1 MEFLHT
7 LQQFVSEA
15 LGLLDLSEKQL
26 KWVQVGLGAIG
37 LVLSLGVIRYFVNL
51 YEFRRRTF
59 FNQIVIGV
67 NILERRADGSIA
79 LKLRTLIEG
88 NLGEILDNPILE
100 GLVRDAAKKCTEDN
114 PVIELSDAAD
124 HALLLTKIQNA
135 ISRIFA
141 KEYVLIMLGA
151 KFDVRWVDFVVTC
164 ERYGGIKATKIRV
177 LIYAGHD
184 LELVGEKHRESI
196 VLEAP
201 HHRDRVRTLATV
213 ARMSLEQTR
222 AIHGRVEIPTAALS

>member
-100 GLVRDAAKKCTEDN
+100 GLVRDAA
-114 PVIELSDAAD
+114 
-124 HALLLTKIQNA
+124 
-135 ISRIFA
+135 
-141 KEYVLIMLGA
+141 
-151 KFDVRWVDFVVTC
+151 
-164 ERYGGIKATKIRV
+164 
-177 LIYAGHD
+177 
-184 LELVGEKHRESI
+184 
-196 VLEAP
+196 
-201 HHRDRVRTLATV
+201 
-213 ARMSLEQTR
+213 
-222 AIHGRVEIPTAALS
+222 